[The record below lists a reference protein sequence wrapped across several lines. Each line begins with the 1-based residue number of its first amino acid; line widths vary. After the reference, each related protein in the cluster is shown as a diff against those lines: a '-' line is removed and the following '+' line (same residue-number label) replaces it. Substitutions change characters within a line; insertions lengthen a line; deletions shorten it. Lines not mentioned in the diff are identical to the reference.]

1 MTRARTQ
8 RGAGKPRP
16 ATARGRS
23 RAPSVVTDPYEK
35 VDDDLVLDELPE
47 LRVLQVGV
55 YETTPQLPSAQAAV
69 AACGHEVTLGAMG
82 KTGVE
87 EMKQAM
93 REGLVDVVIVGLPG
107 GEPVI
112 DAALAFAP
120 RRPVVIAACG
130 GSAAS
135 AARTAAAAGADLVTL
150 RPHDVERLAPML
162 LAAGRLGD
170 ARRELEHVR
179 GSEAVLRAKFDAL
192 SDRERTGLQP
202 FELFSN
208 VLELE
213 LKRARRY
220 AYPITLGL
228 FALELPPPA
237 PPPGVR
243 GILRA
248 RAGNALL
255 HSIRDIDMA
264 TELDHERFLVLLPYT
279 DLDGGAE
286 VARRITGAVM
296 AGDPVIAGGRTFPP
310 RLVGGVAA
318 ASPGQ
323 PMSFSRLMRDAERAL
338 ERAREGGE
346 DVVPIFV
353 EGEDDE

>member
-8 RGAGKPRP
+8 RGAKRPPTSRGK
-16 ATARGRS
+16 A

-35 VDDDLVLDELPE
+35 VDDALVIDELPE
-47 LRVLQVGV
+47 LRALQVAI
-55 YETTPQLPSAQAAV
+55 YESTPLLPSAQAAV
-69 AACGHEVTLGAMG
+69 TACGHEIVLGAVG
-82 KTGVE
+82 KDGIEQVKE
-87 EMKQAM
+87 AM
-93 REGLVDVVIVGLPG
+93 RDGVVDALLVGLPG
-107 GEPVI
+107 GEAVI
-112 DAALAFAP
+112 DAALALAP
-120 RRPVVIAACG
+120 FRPVVIAACG
-130 GSAAS
+130 GSAQT

-150 RPHDVERLAPML
+150 RPHDAERLAPML
-162 LAAGRLGD
+162 LAAGRLAD
-170 ARRELEHVR
+170 ARRELANVK
-179 GSEAVLRAKFDAL
+179 GTEATLRARIDAL
-192 SDRERTGLQP
+192 VDRDRDGLQP
-202 FELFSN
+202 FELFSS

-220 AYPITLGL
+220 AYSIALGL
-228 FALELPPPA
+228 FALELDPPP

-248 RAGNALL
+248 RAGNALIQ
-255 HSIRDIDMA
+255 SIRDIDMA

-286 VARRITGAVM
+286 VARRITAAVM

-310 RLVGGVAA
+310 RLVGGIAA

-338 ERAREGGE
+338 EQAREGGE